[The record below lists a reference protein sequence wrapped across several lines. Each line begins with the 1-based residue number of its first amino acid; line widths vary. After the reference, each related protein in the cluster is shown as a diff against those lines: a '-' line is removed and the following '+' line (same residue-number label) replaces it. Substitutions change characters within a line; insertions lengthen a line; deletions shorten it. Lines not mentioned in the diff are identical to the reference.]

1 MTFRHAVLTLLLL
14 FLTACAGVGP
24 YRDPIRVTVSGI
36 QVLESTLL
44 EQLYLVTLRIQNHNQ
59 EPISIRGGSFDLEIN
74 GKDFGSGVT
83 DQAVTVPGYSDAK
96 VEVRMVSTV
105 FGMLR
110 LIQSMRERA
119 DRSMQYEISG
129 RLSAEGVLGGL
140 PFREGGEIS
149 LPDRSSE
156 RPVQ

>member
-1 MTFRHAVLTLLLL
+1 MVFRHVGLAVSLLLL
-14 FLTACAGVGP
+14 SACAGVES

-44 EQLYLVTLRIQNHNQ
+44 EQLYLVTLRIQNHNE
-59 EPISIRGGSFDLEIN
+59 EPIAITGGSFDLEIN

-83 DQAVTVPGYSDAK
+83 DQAVTVPAYADAK

-110 LIQSMRERA
+110 LDPGHARA
-119 DRSMQYEISG
+119 YRSDAAVRDLGQVVGEGHSG
-129 RLSAEGVLGGL
+129 RPAFPRGRRDFAARPS
-140 PFREGGEIS
+140 P
-149 LPDRSSE
+149 E
-156 RPVQ
+156 RLVE

>member
-1 MTFRHAVLTLLLL
+1 MNFRHAVLTLLLL
-14 FLTACAGVGP
+14 FLTACAGVDS

-44 EQLYLVTLRIQNHNQ
+44 EQLYLVTLRIQNHNE

-110 LIQSMRERA
+110 LIQSMRERT
-119 DRSMQYEISG
+119 DQSMQYEISG

-140 PFREGGEIS
+140 PFREEGEIS

-156 RPVQ
+156 RRVQ